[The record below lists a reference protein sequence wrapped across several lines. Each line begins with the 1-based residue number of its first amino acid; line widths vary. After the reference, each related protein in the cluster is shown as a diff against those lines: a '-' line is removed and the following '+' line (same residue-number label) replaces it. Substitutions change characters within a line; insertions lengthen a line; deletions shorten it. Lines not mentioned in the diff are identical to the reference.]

1 MRNSDNVAQ
10 FGPSRV
16 SLRLGHARVLTPH
29 RGVIHSPHA
38 ASLRQSLQFFSKIL
52 HSAKK
57 CAIINPERRWIYEG
71 TEDNKSDTVRLDI
84 RNESFS
90 CGLPLAV
97 RTERKYYA
105 RYLTYRTLPSESVVL
120 AIMADYPLLAA
131 HATEA
136 TDLPKDHL

>member
-1 MRNSDNVAQ
+1 MPIWTCRQRSQ
-10 FGPSRV
+10 SE
-16 SLRLGHARVLTPH
+16 LGK
-29 RGVIHSPHA
+29 
-38 ASLRQSLQFFSKIL
+38 F
-52 HSAKK
+52 AKGK
-57 CAIINPERRWIYEG
+57 RWAHNPYKRYFTFPQKYAIINPERRWIYEG

-84 RNESFS
+84 QHESLS

-105 RYLTYRTLPSESVVL
+105 RYLTYRTLPSEPMVC